1 MSRYRISLCILA
13 LVTGACTEQPAE
25 QASGQLADESD
36 ALINQVA
43 SDFVDGYYAQFPEE
57 VYEVGYPDAPM
68 DRFGDQGEAAVR
80 AWDARVDGWLATL
93 DGIDL
98 STVTDT
104 NAALTYVFARER
116 MQAIVDRRVCKTDLW
131 NISPDWT
138 GWQFMFS
145 STLAVQPVDTR
156 AERQAVLARLKDAAR
171 YIHNEISNLRRG
183 QDLGYTAGQNNV
195 VAVIEQVTALLDTP
209 AEDSPLYSPAAR
221 STDADFVAAY
231 KTILQTDMYD
241 AMRAYRDFLANDY
254 QGHASPGVGANPD
267 GAACYAA
274 SVRYW
279 SSVSMDAADIHRKG
293 LSEMA
298 RIQSEM
304 LQIARD
310 SFGTDDVKALL
321 EELRTNPRYTFS
333 SEQDMLDYITAAV
346 ARAKAAVGDWFG
358 NVPDVE
364 LVITP
369 FPDYE
374 KNSGGGWFSS
384 AAADGSRPATYLVGT
399 YDPTSISKAGVE
411 STAFHESYPGH
422 HLQSA
427 VALAN
432 QSAHS
437 ILRYMYVSGAA
448 EGWAL
453 YCEKLADEM
462 GLYSSELARLG
473 MLSNEAYRAARL
485 VVDPGMHVMGWSRD
499 DAIQY
504 MLDHTAES
512 RNSVTKEVDR
522 YSAVPGQ
529 ATSYLLGSLEIQ
541 RLRKHAEDELGDH
554 FDIREFH
561 DRILEHGG
569 VTLPML
575 GANIE
580 SWINHKRE
588 PAAR

>member
-1 MSRYRISLCILA
+1 MSRNRISISILA
-13 LVTGACTEQPAE
+13 LVLCACSKPADIDT
-25 QASGQLADESD
+25 AT
-36 ALINQVA
+36 LINQVA
-43 SDFVDGYYAQFPEE
+43 TDFVDGYYAQYPEE
-57 VYEVGYPDAPM
+57 VYEIGYLDAPQ
-68 DRFGDQGEAAVR
+68 DRFGGQSEQALL
-80 AWDARVDGWLATL
+80 AWDARVDSWLATL
-93 DGIDL
+93 DGMDL
-98 STVTDT
+98 TQVTDT
-104 NAALTYVFARER
+104 NAALTYVFAREK
-116 MQAIVDRRVCKTDLW
+116 MQAIVDRRICKTELW
-131 NISPDWT
+131 NISPEWT

-145 STLAVQPVDTR
+145 STLAVQPVDTA
-156 AERQAVLARLKDAAR
+156 AERAAALARLTDAAR
-171 YIHNEISNLRRG
+171 YIRNEISNLRRG

-195 VAVIEQVTALLDTP
+195 VRVIEQVTALLETP

-221 STDADFVAAY
+221 STDADFIAAY
-231 KTILQTDMYD
+231 KAILQSDMRD
-241 AMRAYRDFLANDY
+241 AMLAYRDFLANDY
-254 QGHASPGVGANPD
+254 QGHDSPGVSANPD

-279 SSVSMDAADIHRKG
+279 SSISMDAEDIHRKG

-298 RIQSEM
+298 RIQGAM
-304 LQIARD
+304 LDIAKT
-310 SFGTDDVKALL
+310 SFGIDDVPALL
-321 EELRTNPRYTFS
+321 EELRTNPQYTFS
-333 SEQDMLDYITAAV
+333 DEQAMLDYVNAAI
-346 ARAKAAVGDWFG
+346 ARGKAAVGDWFG

-364 LVITP
+364 LLVTP
-369 FPDYE
+369 FPAYE

-399 YDPTSISKAGVE
+399 YNPTSISKAGQE

-432 QSAHS
+432 QSAHP
-437 ILRYMYVSGAA
+437 ILRYMFVSGSA

-453 YCEKLADEM
+453 YTEKLADEM
-462 GLYSSELARLG
+462 GLYSSEVARLG

-499 DAIQY
+499 DAIKY

-512 RNSVTKEVDR
+512 PISINSEVDR

-529 ATSYLLGSLEIQ
+529 ATSYLIGSLEIQ
-541 RLRKHAEDELGDH
+541 RLRQHAEDVLGER

-561 DRILEHGG
+561 DRLLEHGG

-580 SWINHKRE
+580 SWIRHVQGN
-588 PAAR
+588 

>member
-1 MSRYRISLCILA
+1 
-13 LVTGACTEQPAE
+13 
-25 QASGQLADESD
+25 
-36 ALINQVA
+36 
-43 SDFVDGYYAQFPEE
+43 
-57 VYEVGYPDAPM
+57 
-68 DRFGDQGEAAVR
+68 
-80 AWDARVDGWLATL
+80 
-93 DGIDL
+93 
-98 STVTDT
+98 
-104 NAALTYVFARER
+104 
-116 MQAIVDRRVCKTDLW
+116 
-131 NISPDWT
+131 
-138 GWQFMFS
+138 
-145 STLAVQPVDTR
+145 VQPVDT
-156 AERQAVLARLKDAAR
+156 ATERKAALARLTDAAR
-171 YIHNEISNLRRG
+171 YIRNEISNLRRG
-183 QDLGYTAGQNNV
+183 QELGYTAGQNNV
-195 VAVIEQVTALLDTP
+195 EAVVEQVTALLETP
-209 AEDSPLYSPAAR
+209 AEDSPFYSPAAR
-221 STDADFVAAY
+221 SSDADFVAAY
-231 KTILQTDMYD
+231 KTILQSDMHD
-241 AMRAYRDFLANDY
+241 AMLAYRDFLSNDY
-254 QGHASPGVGANPD
+254 RGHDSPGVGANPD

-274 SVRYW
+274 SVRFW
-279 SSVSMDAADIHRKG
+279 SSVSMDAEDIHRMG

-304 LQIARD
+304 LEIARNA
-310 SFGTDDVKALL
+310 FATEDVKALL
-321 EELRTNPRYTFS
+321 EELRTNPKYTFA

-346 ARAKAAVGDWFG
+346 ARGKAAVGDWFG

-364 LVITP
+364 LVIAP

-399 YDPTSISKAGVE
+399 YNPTGISKAGVE

-432 QSAHS
+432 KSAHP

-462 GLYSSELARLG
+462 GLYSSDLARLG

-499 DAIQY
+499 EAIQY
-504 MLDHTAES
+504 MLEHTAES
-512 RNSVTKEVDR
+512 PNSIAKEVDR

-541 RLRKHAEDELGDH
+541 RLRKHAEDALGER

-580 SWINHKRE
+580 SWIRHKRE
-588 PAAR
+588 PDA

>member
-1 MSRYRISLCILA
+1 MSSHRIYICILA
-13 LVTGACTEQPAE
+13 LVLGACSKLGADVPAR
-25 QASGQLADESD
+25 
-36 ALINQVA
+36 INQIA
-43 SDFVDGYYAQFPEE
+43 SDFVDGYYAQYPEE
-57 VYEVGYPDAPM
+57 VYEIGYPDAPP
-68 DRFGDQGEAAVR
+68 DRFGDQGEIALA
-80 AWDARVDGWLATL
+80 AWDARVDGWLQAL
-93 DGIDL
+93 DSIDIANL
-98 STVTDT
+98 NDS
-104 NAALTYVFARER
+104 NAALTYVFAREK
-116 MQAIVDRRVCKTDLW
+116 MQAIVDRRICRTELW

-145 STLAVQPVDTR
+145 STFAIQPVDTDS
-156 AERQAVLARLKDAAR
+156 ERQAALARLRDAAR

-195 VAVIEQVTALLDTP
+195 EAVIEQVSALLETP
-209 AEDSPLYSPAAR
+209 PEDSPLYSPAAR
-221 STDADFVAAY
+221 STDADFIAAY
-231 KTILQTDMYD
+231 KAILQSDMQN
-241 AMRAYRDFLANDY
+241 AMLAYRDFLANDY
-254 QGHASPGVGANPD
+254 QGHDSPGVSANPE

-279 SSVSMDAADIHRKG
+279 SSISMDAEDIHRKG

-304 LQIARD
+304 LRIAQE
-310 SFGTDDVKALL
+310 SFGTDDVKSLL
-321 EELRTNPRYTFS
+321 AELRSNPQYTFRD
-333 SEQDMLDYITAAV
+333 EQEMLDYVNAAIG
-346 ARAKAAVGDWFG
+346 RGKAAVPDWFG

-364 LVITP
+364 LLVMP
-369 FPDYE
+369 FPAYE

-384 AAADGSRPATYLVGT
+384 AAADGSRPATYMVGT
-399 YDPTSISKAGVE
+399 YNPTGISKAGTE

-422 HLQSA
+422 HLQNA

-432 QSAHS
+432 QSAHP
-437 ILRYMYVSGAA
+437 ILRYMSVSGSV

-453 YCEKLADEM
+453 YTEKLADEM
-462 GLYSSELARLG
+462 KLYSSEVGRLG

-485 VVDPGMHVMGWSRD
+485 VVDPGMHVLGWSRD
-499 DAIQY
+499 QAIEY
-504 MLDHTAES
+504 MLEHTAEGPNAI
-512 RNSVTKEVDR
+512 RGEVDR

-541 RLRKHAEDELGDH
+541 RLRRLAEEKLGKQ

-561 DRILEHGG
+561 DHILEHGG

-580 SWINHKRE
+580 AWIKHE
-588 PAAR
+588 MEASQP

>member
-1 MSRYRISLCILA
+1 M
-13 LVTGACTEQPAE
+13 
-25 QASGQLADESD
+25 
-36 ALINQVA
+36 
-43 SDFVDGYYAQFPEE
+43 
-57 VYEVGYPDAPM
+57 
-68 DRFGDQGEAAVR
+68 
-80 AWDARVDGWLATL
+80 
-93 DGIDL
+93 
-98 STVTDT
+98 
-104 NAALTYVFARER
+104 
-116 MQAIVDRRVCKTDLW
+116 
-131 NISPDWT
+131 
-138 GWQFMFS
+138 
-145 STLAVQPVDTR
+145 
-156 AERQAVLARLKDAAR
+156 
-171 YIHNEISNLRRG
+171 RRG

-195 VAVIEQVTALLDTP
+195 VRVIEQVTALLETP

-221 STDADFVAAY
+221 STDADFIAAY
-231 KTILQTDMYD
+231 KAILQSDMRD
-241 AMRAYRDFLANDY
+241 AMLAYRDFLANDY
-254 QGHASPGVGANPD
+254 QGHDSPGVSANPD

-279 SSVSMDAADIHRKG
+279 SSISMDAEDIHRKG

-298 RIQSEM
+298 RIQGAM
-304 LQIARD
+304 LDIAKT
-310 SFGTDDVKALL
+310 SFGIDDVPALL
-321 EELRTNPRYTFS
+321 EELRTNPQYTFS
-333 SEQDMLDYITAAV
+333 DEQAMLDYVNAAI
-346 ARAKAAVGDWFG
+346 ARGKAAVGDWFG

-364 LVITP
+364 LLVTP
-369 FPDYE
+369 FPAYE

-399 YDPTSISKAGVE
+399 YNPTSISKAGQE

-432 QSAHS
+432 QSAHP
-437 ILRYMYVSGAA
+437 ILRYMFVSGSA

-453 YCEKLADEM
+453 YTEKLADEM
-462 GLYSSELARLG
+462 GLYSSEVARLG

-499 DAIQY
+499 DAIKY

-512 RNSVTKEVDR
+512 PISINSEVDR

-529 ATSYLLGSLEIQ
+529 ATSYLIGSLEIQ
-541 RLRKHAEDELGDH
+541 RLRQHAEDVLGER

-561 DRILEHGG
+561 DRLLEHGG

-580 SWINHKRE
+580 SWIRHVQGN
-588 PAAR
+588 